1 MMHEHSSY
9 DTDDVGRDDD
19 DHGLKMPKKG
29 HCQSHVV
36 SRFQGLWRLMMMI
49 VL

>member
-1 MMHEHSSY
+1 MMHEHSST

-19 DHGLKMPKKG
+19 DHDLDDVQKKG

-36 SRFQGLWRLMMMI
+36 SGFQCYRD
-49 VL
+49 